1 MAKHINRL
9 KPAFPKIRGAWT
21 GALFLTAAAAV
32 VASTATSISGPA
44 RDTEFAFAASAVV
57 APTAASVSSP
67 ARDTEFAF
75 VAAVGTGAA
84 HYRGGVDFVP
94 DLDPEPA
101 LPASLASW
109 NDPKLLSTGE
119 RCMAQA
125 IYFEARGEPFEGQLA
140 VAQVILNRVR
150 DKRYPNEICAVVFEN
165 ETWRDR
171 CQFSFACDGRSD
183 RPKDFSA
190 WVSAIKTA
198 RMVGTGHMRDVTYA
212 STHYHAEYVKP
223 EWAARFHRTVKIG
236 RHYFYRNET
245 AIR

>member
-9 KPAFPKIRGAWT
+9 KTTFPKIRSAWV
-21 GALFLTAAAAV
+21 GSLLLTAAAAV
-32 VASTATSISGPA
+32 VASTAVSIGGPV
-44 RDTEFAFAASAVV
+44 RDTDFALAA
-57 APTAASVSSP
+57 T
-67 ARDTEFAF
+67 
-75 VAAVGTGAA
+75 VGTGIA
-84 HYRGGVDFVP
+84 YYSRDVNFIP

-101 LPASLASW
+101 SGPGLPASLASW

-150 DKRYPNEICAVVFEN
+150 DERYPNEICAVVFEN
-165 ETWRDR
+165 ETWRHR

-183 RPKDFSA
+183 RPRDFSA

-198 RMVGTGHMRDVTYA
+198 RMVGTGHLRDVTYA
-212 STHYHAEYVKP
+212 STHYHAEYVEP

>member
-9 KPAFPKIRGAWT
+9 KLTFPKIRGAWVS
-21 GALFLTAAAAV
+21 GLLLTAAAAV
-32 VASTATSISGPA
+32 VASTAASIGGPA
-44 RDTEFAFAASAVV
+44 RDTDFTFAA
-57 APTAASVSSP
+57 T
-67 ARDTEFAF
+67 
-75 VAAVGTGAA
+75 VGTGAVI
-84 HYRGGVDFVP
+84 YGREVNFDP
-94 DLDPEPA
+94 DRESTPTPEPG

-109 NDPKLLSTGE
+109 NDPKFLSTGE

-140 VAQVILNRVR
+140 VAQVVLNRVR
-150 DKRYPNEICAVVFEN
+150 DVRYPNEICAVVFEN
-165 ETWRDR
+165 ETWRHR

-183 RPKDFSA
+183 RPRDFSA

-198 RMVGTGHMRDVTYA
+198 RLVGTGHLRDVTYA
-212 STHYHAEYVKP
+212 STHYHAEYVEPK
-223 EWAARFHRTVKIG
+223 WAARFHRTVKIG

>member
-9 KPAFPKIRGAWT
+9 KTTFPKIRSVWVGS
-21 GALFLTAAAAV
+21 LLLTAAAAV
-32 VASTATSISGPA
+32 VASTAVSIGGPV
-44 RDTEFAFAASAVV
+44 RDTDFTLAA
-57 APTAASVSSP
+57 T
-67 ARDTEFAF
+67 
-75 VAAVGTGAA
+75 VGTGIA
-84 HYRGGVDFVP
+84 YYSRDVNFIP

-101 LPASLASW
+101 SGPGLPASLASW

-150 DKRYPNEICAVVFEN
+150 DERYPNEICAVVFEN
-165 ETWRDR
+165 ETWRHR

-198 RMVGTGHMRDVTYA
+198 RMVGTGHLRDVTYA
-212 STHYHAEYVKP
+212 STHYHAEYVEP
-223 EWAARFHRTVKIG
+223 EWAARFLRTVKIG